1 MPNTKSK
8 KTKPMTDKTG
18 EAEGR
23 LVRSAGDVRATFNL
37 RPKKDTVDK
46 IRERH
51 EASMLTEE
59 RLGRS
64 RLG

>member
-1 MPNTKSK
+1 MVAKSK
-8 KTKPMTDKTG
+8 KTEPMVEGKS
-18 EAEGR
+18 EGR
-23 LVRSAGDVRATFNL
+23 LVRTAEEARVAFNL
-37 RPKKDTVDK
+37 RPKKETVEK